1 MLTENMT
8 GMLRTICS
16 SLQGVVVFLLLV
28 LIAAS
33 LMLLGS
39 LIVEIFTERR
49 HLKVSLPELVDELW
63 ENEDR
68 LAECIEGSGL
78 LKRQKK
84 ALIEITKHEEITDI
98 MREALA
104 VRLLESEK
112 AHFDKIVKLSDTV
125 AKLGPMF
132 GLLGT
137 LIPLG
142 PGIVALGNGDTFTLS
157 QSLLTAFDTTIA
169 GLSSA
174 AVVTVIS
181 TIRKTWYTNYMSILE
196 ALMSCVLEVT
206 KVGRS

>member
-1 MLTENMT
+1 MLSDKLSSI
-8 GMLRTICS
+8 LRTICS
-16 SLQGVVVFLLLV
+16 SMETAVVFFLLL

-39 LIVEIFTERR
+39 LIVEVFTERR

-63 ENEDR
+63 IHEQGIEN
-68 LAECIEGSGL
+68 CIQKSGL
-78 LKRQKK
+78 LKRQKA
-84 ALIEITKHEEITDI
+84 ALIEVIKHPEITDV

-104 VRLLESEK
+104 VRLLETEK
-112 AHFDKIVKLSDTV
+112 SHFDKIVKLSDMV

-142 PGIVALGNGDTFTLS
+142 PGIMALGNGDTFTLS

-181 TIRKTWYTNYMSILE
+181 TIRKTWYSNYMSILD
-196 ALMSCVLEVT
+196 ALMSCVLEVY
-206 KVGRS
+206 KVDQK